1 MGIDFDGRAM
11 FRIVWADEQLEKR
24 HGRFDIFSGPIY
36 LRTEVGVKE
45 VPKYPYYKGCWVLEK
60 LDPYRHPDIVYERS
74 KGYEPFFVFKDGN
87 GNPLPVNRRVVE
99 FICRAIIE
107 GPEKV
112 DLDAA
117 EAKELLD
124 ESNYF
129 EDVLNDEGRSPL
141 FAAENSAFVSKN
153 QVEFAKRNPFLR
165 RL

>member
-24 HGRFDIFSGPIY
+24 RGTFEIFSGPIY

-45 VPKYPYYKGCWVLEK
+45 VPKYPYFKGCWVLEK
-60 LDPYRHPDIVYERS
+60 LDPYRHQDIVYEKS
-74 KGYEPFFVFKDGN
+74 KGYEPFHVFADGQ

-99 FICRAIIE
+99 FICRAILE
-107 GPEKV
+107 GPQNV
-112 DLDAA
+112 DLSAE
-117 EAKELLD
+117 EAKELAD
-124 ESNYF
+124 EVNHF

-141 FAAENSAFVSKN
+141 FAAENSAFVSTR
-153 QVEFAKRNPFLR
+153 QVEFANRNPSLR